1 MTRDEFLARMEQALQ
16 PLAPHER
23 IDVLGDYAEH
33 FRAGEESGK
42 PDEEIA
48 RALGDPE
55 ALARIYL
62 EQKGG
67 DAPAQTA
74 FVPPPSV
81 PAAVSAPPTGQP
93 AYAPGYG
100 APPSPDAAVPAGFPA
115 PPTGNQAV
123 NQASNQTANTAVAT
137 LLVILFN
144 LIIGIPVVCGVVG
157 AALAVPGTALG
168 FLAAAVA
175 LFVIAAALMVRPLV
189 GGAVICFGLACL
201 ALTVVLGVATVAL
214 ARLLARVL
222 TRYVRLCV
230 RICREGRWPR

>member
-1 MTRDEFLARMEQALQ
+1 MTKDEFLARMERALQ

-42 PDEEIA
+42 TDDEIA
-48 RALGDPE
+48 RALGDPD

-62 EQKGG
+62 EQKST
-67 DAPAQTA
+67 DAPEPPVQPPAA
-74 FVPPPSV
+74 DPAGMPGCGAVPPQTGNGAAIAA
-81 PAAVSAPPTGQP
+81 PAGYYAPPP
-93 AYAPGYG
+93 A
-100 APPSPDAAVPAGFPA
+100 PDA
-115 PPTGNQAV
+115 GNQAL
-123 NQASNQTANTAVAT
+123 AT

-144 LIIGIPVVCGVVG
+144 LIVGIPVICGVGG

-168 FLAAAVA
+168 FFVAAIT
-175 LFVIAAALMVRPLV
+175 LFIVAAALMIRPLA
-189 GGAVICFGLACL
+189 GGAVVCFGIACL
-201 ALTVVLGVATVAL
+201 ALSVLLGVATVAL

-230 RICREGRWPR
+230 RICREGRWPG